1 MASQEVMRFDGSEP
15 SRIQRG
21 HAVRFADSRR
31 DLRRKVLPLFCFL
44 TSNVVIGQDRQ
55 EFLTL
60 LGRIFV
66 HRIKDGFSEI
76 RTVLSVGSSLQ
87 KAPDQLCV
95 MCPSCGANAVR
106 PQVHHHHQAYLA
118 FVNALKIIVQDK
130 GGRFLLEFG
139 AIARRE

>member
-1 MASQEVMRFDGSEP
+1 VSLDEVMAIRWERGQCRLAMSFALDQTIRFPE
-15 SRIQRG
+15 
-21 HAVRFADSRR
+21 
-31 DLRRKVLPLFCFL
+31 
-44 TSNVVIGQDRQ
+44 
-55 EFLTL
+55 
-60 LGRIFV
+60 
-66 HRIKDGFSEI
+66 
-76 RTVLSVGSSLQ
+76 
-87 KAPDQLCV
+87 